1 MKKIFFTIIGS
12 TMISLGALHAQQQT
26 DTTGTASE
34 SSTDQR
40 YDQRQQPSDET
51 QQNRDQAWQQESD
64 SYQNRDAYAN
74 EGMVI
79 IEKDEIPSTLKE
91 TLKDEKYAGWE
102 NGTIYHNTN
111 TGEYVIAP
119 RAYRFDDQGQ
129 EIEANYTDDPANR
142 SGEGRYNSGQNGDER
157 SQPQDQG
164 QMEQNS
170 EYNNQTSPS
179 QLPSDQYRNG
189 QQTTP
194 SDSQQP
200 ANDYRTRPDQK
211 RDNTS
216 PAQPGQP
223 APGQLEPGQQP
234 GTTPESN
241 DQ

>member
-1 MKKIFFTIIGS
+1 MRKILFTIIGS
-12 TMISLGALHAQQQT
+12 TMISMGALHAQQQT

-34 SSTDQR
+34 SRADQ
-40 YDQRQQPSDET
+40 QQQPSDQT
-51 QQNRDQAWQQESD
+51 RQNPDQAWQQESD
-64 SYQNRDAYAN
+64 RYQNRDAYAN

-79 IEKDEIPSTLKE
+79 IDKDEIPSTLKE

-129 EIEANYTDDPANR
+129 EIEANDTDSPANPSR
-142 SGEGRYNSGQNGDER
+142 EGRYNGDQKGDER

-164 QMEQNS
+164 QMEQKS
-170 EYNNQTSPS
+170 DYNNQTSPS
-179 QLPSDQYRNG
+179 QLPSDQYRND

-194 SDSQQP
+194 SDRQRP
-200 ANDYRTRPDQK
+200 ANDYRTRPDQATE
-211 RDNTS
+211 DNS
-216 PAQPGQP
+216 NPSQPGQS

-234 GTTPESN
+234 GAPPEN
-241 DQ
+241 KDE

>member
-1 MKKIFFTIIGS
+1 MRKIFFTIIGS

-26 DTTGTASE
+26 DTTGTATE
-34 SSTDQR
+34 SRTDQ
-40 YDQRQQPSDET
+40 QQQPPDQT
-51 QQNRDQAWQQESD
+51 RQNRDQAWQQESD
-64 SYQNRDAYAN
+64 RYQNRDAYAN

-79 IEKDEIPSTLKE
+79 IDKDEIPSTLKE

-129 EIEANYTDDPANR
+129 EIEANDTDDPANR
-142 SGEGRYNSGQNGDER
+142 SREGRYNSDQNGDEHA
-157 SQPQDQG
+157 QPQDQG
-164 QMEQNS
+164 QMEQDSDN
-170 EYNNQTSPS
+170 NNQTSPS
-179 QLPSDQYRNG
+179 QLPSDQYRND

-194 SDSQQP
+194 TDGQQP
-200 ANDYRTRPDQK
+200 ASDYRTRPDQGT
-211 RDNTS
+211 DNSS
-216 PAQPGQP
+216 PSQPGQS

-234 GTTPESN
+234 GATPENN